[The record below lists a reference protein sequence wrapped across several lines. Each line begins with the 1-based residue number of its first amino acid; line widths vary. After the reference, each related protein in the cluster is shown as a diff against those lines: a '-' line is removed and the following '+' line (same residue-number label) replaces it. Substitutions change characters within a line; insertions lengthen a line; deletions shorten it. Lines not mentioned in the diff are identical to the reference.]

1 MEKKT
6 KNRLQD
12 VLRFIPS
19 GRRRWIILVFA
30 VIVVTALVLVAA
42 STKKGGS
49 AGTDKGQNTYT
60 VSRGDLV
67 ITVTES
73 GSIKARN
80 SIDIK
85 SQVEGRVT
93 IINIVPEGTF
103 ITQEDV
109 NNGKILAELDSSK
122 LKEQLTQ
129 REIDYASAEASYL
142 ESKENYD
149 IQLKQNES
157 DIEAAKLKV
166 KFALMDFKKYLGQVL
181 TGQIVADMNE
191 GAESITGLASLV
203 NHSQLSGEALQKR
216 TELEDSIILAEAR
229 YIQATDDLEWTK
241 KLYEKKYVAAS
252 KLRQDELDKQSLE
265 IRMKQA
271 ETNLQLF
278 KLYDFPKQAEKLLS
292 DHKESRRELD
302 RTYARARSKLTQA
315 DAKLKSTES
324 RFNSRKDRLN
334 KTKKQIEFCII
345 KAPAAG
351 QVVYGSSTMDRYRRS
366 SNLIEQGADVR
377 ERQKII
383 SIPDPSE
390 MKVEIKVHEIWIDK
404 IKISQKA
411 KITIAAFPDDMF
423 TGEILKK
430 APLADP
436 ENWLNPELKVYST
449 DVSIE
454 GTNMSIKTGMTA
466 KVVIT
471 INELNDVLSVP
482 IQSVITVEGQKVC
495 FILTDN
501 GTERRDVETGLFNDN
516 FVEIKNGL
524 EVGEKV
530 LLNPSRPAE
539 SINAAESRAM

>member
-1 MEKKT
+1 MKKKT

-12 VLRFIPS
+12 VLRFIPG

-30 VIVVTALVLVAA
+30 VIAVTALVLVAA

-60 VSRGDLV
+60 VSRGDLA
-67 ITVTES
+67 ITVTEN
-73 GSIKARN
+73 GSIKAQN

-103 ITQEDV
+103 ITPEDV
-109 NNGKILAELDSSK
+109 NNGKVLAELDSSK
-122 LKEQLTQ
+122 LKEQLIQ
-129 REIDYASAEASYL
+129 NEIDYAGAEASYA
-142 ESKENYD
+142 EAKEGYD

-166 KFALMDFKKYLGQVL
+166 KFAMMDFEKYLGQML
-181 TGQIVADMNE
+181 TEQIIADVNE
-191 GAESITGLASLV
+191 GVEFSVDLPSFV
-203 NHSQLSGEALQKR
+203 SHSQLSGEALQKR
-216 TELEDSIILAEAR
+216 AELENNIILAEAR
-229 YIQATDDLEWTK
+229 YIQASDDLEWTK

-252 KLRQDELDKQSLE
+252 ELKKDELNKQSLE
-265 IRMKQA
+265 IKFEQA
-271 ETNLQLF
+271 KTALELF

-292 DHKESRRELD
+292 DYKESRRELD
-302 RTYARARSKLTQA
+302 RTYAWARSKLTQA
-315 DAKLKSTES
+315 DAKLRSTES

-351 QVVYGSSTMDRYRRS
+351 QVVYGSSTLDRWRRQRE
-366 SNLIEQGADVR
+366 LIEQGADVR

-404 IKISQKA
+404 IKVGQKA
-411 KITIAAFPDDMF
+411 EITIAAFPDDAF

-436 ENWLNPELKVYST
+436 ENWLNPELKVYAT
-449 DVSIE
+449 DVSIK
-454 GTNMSIKTGMTA
+454 GTNKSIKTGMTA
-466 KVVIT
+466 KVVVT
-471 INELNDVLSVP
+471 INELSDVLSVP
-482 IQSVITVEGQKVC
+482 IQSVITVEDQKVC
-495 FILTDN
+495 FVLTDR
-501 GTERRDVETGLFNDN
+501 GPQRRDVETGLFNDN

-524 EVGEKV
+524 EVDEKV
-530 LLNPSRPAE
+530 LLNPSRPIEPVGTAK
-539 SINAAESRAM
+539 STP